1 MTGLKI
7 LVAVMA
13 VLLVAGFGVLVGGI
27 AMQAKR
33 ADAGFGSAEVT
44 LPAGARVVETTAS
57 GDRVVLRVALP
68 DGEERLYVLDAASG
82 RTVGTIAIKRAP

>member
-1 MTGLKI
+1 MAALKI

-13 VLLVAGFGVLVGGI
+13 VLLVAGFGVLVGGL

-33 ADAGFGSAEVT
+33 VDVGFGSAEVT
-44 LPAGARVVETTAS
+44 LPAGGRVVETTTS